1 MCSYR
6 LLVYGHVMICPPV
19 SENCFDG
26 GSVIF
31 PYLSFIHLPFT
42 PNTDLAKFTNFAICR
57 IRHLCCPMGS
67 LKANEAQ
74 RMMGMQELM
83 VKEVALLQQPI
94 KFQQFKNNF
103 VPTLL

>member
-1 MCSYR
+1 
-6 LLVYGHVMICPPV
+6 
-19 SENCFDG
+19 
-26 GSVIF
+26 
-31 PYLSFIHLPFT
+31 
-42 PNTDLAKFTNFAICR
+42 
-57 IRHLCCPMGS
+57 MGS

-83 VKEVALLQQPI
+83 VKEVALLQQPT